1 MSFVNWSQS
10 FHIVICLIYRLA
22 YSVWKEPSQEHEQQE
37 AKITKVSIL
46 ETGNY
51 KYEVTTDGISHQ
63 ETLEVIPRY
72 SLAQN
77 YGKSL
82 DINRPSYPEIL
93 L

>member
-1 MSFVNWSQS
+1 MLSYVWYLSG
-10 FHIVICLIYRLA
+10 YTGWP

-37 AKITKVSIL
+37 AKMIKVSIL
-46 ETGNY
+46 EAGNY

-63 ETLEVIPRY
+63 EMLEVIPRY

-82 DINRPSYPEIL
+82 CTWAPEN
-93 L
+93 

>member
-1 MSFVNWSQS
+1 M
-10 FHIVICLIYRLA
+10 I
-22 YSVWKEPSQEHEQQE
+22 
-37 AKITKVSIL
+37 KVSIL
-46 ETGNY
+46 EAGNY

-63 ETLEVIPRY
+63 EMLEVIPKY